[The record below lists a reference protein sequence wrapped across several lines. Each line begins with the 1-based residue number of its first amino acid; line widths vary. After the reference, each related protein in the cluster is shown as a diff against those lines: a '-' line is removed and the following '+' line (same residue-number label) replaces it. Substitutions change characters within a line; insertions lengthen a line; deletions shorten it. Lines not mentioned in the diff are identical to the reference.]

1 MERIAP
7 HTLLKLKTVTD
18 LIFTGDLPEWVT
30 DMLAQAP
37 YVIVRRGQQ
46 DTQIPIG
53 IRGYQKNQRFA
64 AWMPLGAWQ
73 QVITPQAALKYLPQL
88 AATRQTLA
96 AFQTLRQ
103 ITPLL
108 ADYQWG
114 VGGSLQYE
122 LVTGLPMARAAS
134 DVDVIMTLPPKKMTP
149 ATAKQLVT
157 TLKQMSQHVDIQVVA
172 NEYGFSLEEYGMQRS
187 TEILVKSNQG
197 PQLVHDPWTF
207 IQERCD

>member
-53 IRGYQKNQRFA
+53 IRGYQKSQRFA
-64 AWMPLGAWQ
+64 AWLPLGAWQ
-73 QVITPQAALKYLPQL
+73 QAITPQAALKYLPQL

-149 ATAKQLVT
+149 AMAKQLVT

-172 NEYGFSLEEYGMQRS
+172 DEYGFSLEEYGMQRS

>member
-64 AWMPLGAWQ
+64 AWLPLGAWQ

-134 DVDVIMTLPPKKMTP
+134 DVDVIMTLPPKKLTP
-149 ATAKQLVT
+149 AMAKQLVT

-197 PQLVHDPWTF
+197 PQLFHDPWTF